1 MTLREIIESAA
12 ADDGL
17 DAIAAGTADGGLA
30 WTRDGVPFATLDA
43 GGGTATFRLDPTLAH
58 AAARTPDAVPGV
70 AGPDWVSFAPAAID
84 GHAEDRA
91 RAWFAAAYRRAAG

>member
-1 MTLREIIESAA
+1 VTLREILESAA
-12 ADDGL
+12 ADEGA
-17 DAIAAGTADGGLA
+17 DANAAASTDGGLA

-43 GGGTATFRLDPTLAH
+43 TGGTATFRLDPTLAS
-58 AAARTPDAVPGV
+58 AAARTPDAVPAA
-70 AGPDWVSFAPAAID
+70 AGPAWVSFAPVAID